1 MNRKQQRILE
11 SRIREV
17 MDEPV
22 KLTEDEI
29 EAIRERARRAYQESM
44 NQERQAQRSK
54 HKKSGVLRRVVA
66 VFAIAV
72 GLIVTPVLY
81 TALAPVTIGNADSF
95 IRRAAI
101 WINDQLHLNIEFP
114 KPKDE
119 NEPVILTEPKSYSSF
134 EAAHKELGIPLVCI
148 AGMDEL
154 ILDEIS
160 FFPQEESFLI
170 TIQYRFED
178 KIVNLYMEPTL
189 TSDTNTYT
197 VNTLAEKPLTIET
210 ALGTVYAWET
220 ETRKHAF
227 AFIDRY
233 RVELS
238 STVSMEYFSKICQ
251 SLCLIY

>member
-11 SRIREV
+11 SRIREA

-44 NQERQAQRSK
+44 NQERQAQQSR

-81 TALAPVTIGNADSF
+81 TALVPVTIGNADSF
-95 IRRAAI
+95 VRSIAI

-134 EAAHKELGIPLVCI
+134 EAAHKELGIPLVCVTGI
-148 AGMDEL
+148 DEL
-154 ILDEIS
+154 VLDEIDVTQ
-160 FFPQEESFLI
+160 QEEALFIS
-170 TIQYRFED
+170 IQYKLDD
-178 KIVNLYMEPTL
+178 KYVNISMEPSSASGTENIL
-189 TSDTNTYT
+189 T
-197 VNTLAEKPLTIET
+197 EK
-210 ALGTVYAWET
+210 ASVT
-220 ETRKHAF
+220 ETPLGSVYIWGNEIGNHAF
-227 AFIDRY
+227 SFINNY
-233 RVELS
+233 HVELF
-238 STVSMEYFSKICQ
+238 STVSKEVFLKICQ
-251 SLCLIY
+251 ALSLVN

>member
-44 NQERQAQRSK
+44 NQERQAQQSR

-148 AGMDEL
+148 TGMDEL
-154 ILDEIS
+154 ILDEINATQ
-160 FFPQEESFLI
+160 QEEALFVSIRYKVKDTFVNI
-170 TIQYRFED
+170 T
-178 KIVNLYMEPTL
+178 MEPSLSSKALDIFT
-189 TSDTNTYT
+189 
-197 VNTLAEKPLTIET
+197 EKASTIET
-210 ALGTVYAWET
+210 SLGTVYVWET
-220 ETRKHAF
+220 ETSKRAF
-227 AFIDRY
+227 SFIDNY
-233 RVELS
+233 QVELF
-238 STVSMEYFSKICQ
+238 STASMEYFSKVCQ
-251 SLCLIY
+251 SLSLVY

>member
-44 NQERQAQRSK
+44 NQERQAQQSR

-66 VFAIAV
+66 VFAITV

-81 TALAPVTIGNADSF
+81 TALVPVTIGNADSF

-134 EAAHKELGIPLVCI
+134 EAAHKELGIPLVCVT
-148 AGMDEL
+148 GMDEL
-154 ILDEIS
+154 VLDEIDVH
-160 FFPQEESFLI
+160 PLEELLYI
-170 TIQYRFED
+170 TIRYKLNGEY
-178 KIVNLYMEPTL
+178 VNLFMEPSL
-189 TSDTNTYT
+189 SNKAIGIF
-197 VNTLAEKPLTIET
+197 NENAIMMET
-210 ALGTVYAWET
+210 PFGIVYYWKNET
-220 ETRKHAF
+220 EKHGVTF
-227 AFIDRY
+227 VNNY
-233 RVELS
+233 HVELI
-238 STVSMEYFSKICQ
+238 STVSMEYFLKLCQ
-251 SLCLIY
+251 SLTLIN

>member
-44 NQERQAQRSK
+44 NQERQAQQSR

-134 EAAHKELGIPLVCI
+134 EAAHKELGIPLVCVT
-148 AGMDEL
+148 GMDEL
-154 ILDEIS
+154 VLDEINVH
-160 FFPQEESFLI
+160 PQEESLYI
-170 TIQYRFED
+170 SIQYELNNEYINIF
-178 KIVNLYMEPTL
+178 MESSL
-189 TSDTNTYT
+189 NYRTSDVFTEKTS
-197 VNTLAEKPLTIET
+197 TLKAP
-210 ALGTVYAWET
+210 LGTVYIWKNET
-220 ETRKHAF
+220 GNHAIT
-227 AFIDRY
+227 FIDGY
-233 RVELS
+233 HVELF
-238 STVSMEYFSKICQ
+238 STVSMECFSKICQ
-251 SLCLIY
+251 SLNLIN

>member
-44 NQERQAQRSK
+44 NQERQAQQSRD
-54 HKKSGVLRRVVA
+54 KKSGVLRRVVA

-81 TALAPVTIGNADSF
+81 TALVPVTIGNADSF
-95 IRRAAI
+95 IRCAAI

-119 NEPVILTEPKSYSSF
+119 QDQVLIKEPKSFSSF
-134 EAAHKELGIPLVCI
+134 EVAHKELGIPLVCVTGI
-148 AGMDEL
+148 DEL
-154 ILDEIS
+154 VLDEINA
-160 FFPQEESFLI
+160 FPQEKSCFVAIKYELNDEF
-170 TIQYRFED
+170 
-178 KIVNLYMEPTL
+178 VNIFMEPSSTL
-189 TSDTNTYT
+189 D
-197 VNTLAEKPLTIET
+197 AENILTEKVSMIET
-210 ALGTVYAWET
+210 LLGTAYIWEN
-220 ETRKHAF
+220 ETSRHALVF
-227 AFIDRY
+227 SDNYHI
-233 RVELS
+233 ELS
-238 STVSMEYFSKICQ
+238 STISMDQFIKICQ
-251 SLCLIY
+251 FLRLVN

>member
-44 NQERQAQRSK
+44 NQERQAQQSR

-81 TALAPVTIGNADSF
+81 TALVPVTIGNADSF

-101 WINDQLHLNIEFP
+101 WVNDQLHLGIEFP

-119 NEPVILTEPKSYSSF
+119 PEQVVIKEPKSFSSF
-134 EAAHKELGIPLVCI
+134 EEAHKELNIPLVCVT
-148 AGMDEL
+148 GMDEL
-154 ILDEIS
+154 ILDEINAY
-160 FFPQEESFLI
+160 PQEESLYI
-170 TIQYRFED
+170 TIQYKLDGELVSIFMEPSWDFDKVSD
-178 KIVNLYMEPTL
+178 KINILTEELSMMET
-189 TSDTNTYT
+189 T
-197 VNTLAEKPLTIET
+197 
-210 ALGTVYAWET
+210 LGTVYIWEN
-220 ETRKHAF
+220 EIGKHAF
-227 AFIDRY
+227 TFVNNY
-233 RVELS
+233 QVELF
-238 STVSMEYFSKICQ
+238 STISIEHFSKICQ
-251 SLCLIY
+251 ALDLID

>member
-44 NQERQAQRSK
+44 NQERQTQRSK
-54 HKKSGVLRRVVA
+54 QKKSGVLRRVVA

-101 WINDQLHLNIEFP
+101 WVNDQLHLGIEFP

-119 NEPVILTEPKSYSSF
+119 PEQVVIKEPKSFSSF
-134 EAAHKELGIPLVCI
+134 EEAHKELNIPLVCVT
-148 AGMDEL
+148 GMDEL
-154 ILDEIS
+154 ILNRINVN
-160 FFPQEESFLI
+160 PQEESFFI
-170 TIQYRFED
+170 TIQYKLDNEMVNLFMEPAWTYGTGSD
-178 KIVNLYMEPTL
+178 KINILTEKSSIMET
-189 TSDTNTYT
+189 T
-197 VNTLAEKPLTIET
+197 
-210 ALGTVYAWET
+210 LGTIYIWEN
-220 ETRKHAF
+220 EAGKHAF
-227 AFIDRY
+227 THTNDY
-233 RVELS
+233 QVEVS
-238 STVSMEYFSKICQ
+238 STVSMDYFLKICQ
-251 SLCLIY
+251 SISLID

>member
-44 NQERQAQRSK
+44 NQERQAQQSK

-81 TALAPVTIGNADSF
+81 TALVPVTIGNADSF

-119 NEPVILTEPKSYSSF
+119 DKHPFLTETKTFSSF
-134 EAAHKELGIPLVCI
+134 EAARKELNIPMVCVT
-148 AGMDEL
+148 GMDEL
-154 ILDEIS
+154 ILDEITV
-160 FFPQEESFLI
+160 FPQEESPI
-170 TIQYRFED
+170 ISIQYKTNDGF
-178 KIVNLYMEPTL
+178 VNIFMDPSS
-189 TSDTNTYT
+189 TSDAVTDSINILTET
-197 VNTLAEKPLTIET
+197 SSVLETPLGI
-210 ALGTVYAWET
+210 VYIWET
-220 ETRKHAF
+220 ETSMHAF
-227 AFIDRY
+227 TYINNY
-233 RVELS
+233 HVELS
-238 STVSMEYFSKICQ
+238 SNVSAELFKKLCQ
-251 SLCLIY
+251 SLNLIN

>member
-11 SRIREV
+11 SMIREV

-44 NQERQAQRSK
+44 NQERQAQQSR

-134 EAAHKELGIPLVCI
+134 EAAYKELHIPLVCI
-148 AGMDEL
+148 AGVEEL
-154 ILDEIS
+154 TLDEINATQ
-160 FFPQEESFLI
+160 QEE
-170 TIQYRFED
+170 
-178 KIVNLYMEPTL
+178 
-189 TSDTNTYT
+189 
-197 VNTLAEKPLTIET
+197 
-210 ALGTVYAWET
+210 ALFVS
-220 ETRKHAF
+220 
-227 AFIDRY
+227 IRY
-233 RVELS
+233 RVEDTFVKITMEPSLS
-238 STVSMEYFSKICQ
+238 NRTTDFFTDTASMMETPLGIIYTWENETGNHATILIDGYYVELFSTVSMEYFSELCQ
-251 SLCLIY
+251 SLSLVY

>member
-44 NQERQAQRSK
+44 NQERQAQQSR

-81 TALAPVTIGNADSF
+81 TALAPVTVGNADSF

-119 NEPVILTEPKSYSSF
+119 QDQVLIKEPKSFSSF
-134 EAAHKELGIPLVCI
+134 EVAHKELGIPLVCVT
-148 AGMDEL
+148 GMDEL
-154 ILDEIS
+154 ILEEINAH
-160 FFPQEESFLI
+160 PLEGSFLI
-170 TIQYRFED
+170 TIQYKLGNE
-178 KIVNLYMEPTL
+178 IVDLYMEPSL
-189 TSDTNTYT
+189 TSDTFANS
-197 VNTLAEKPLTIET
+197 VNILSDNSLMMET
-210 ALGTVYAWET
+210 PLGTAYTWET
-220 ETRKHAF
+220 EIGKHAIIF
-227 AFIDRY
+227 VSEY
-233 RVELS
+233 RIELF
-238 STVSMEYFSKICQ
+238 STVSSTLFSSICL
-251 SLCLIY
+251 SLSLIN

>member
-44 NQERQAQRSK
+44 NQERQAQQSR

-81 TALAPVTIGNADSF
+81 TALAPVTVGNADSF

-154 ILDEIS
+154 VLDEIDVTQ
-160 FFPQEESFLI
+160 QENWPFVFI
-170 TIQYRFED
+170 KYKVED
-178 KIVNLYMEPTL
+178 KFVNISMEPSS
-189 TSDTNTYT
+189 TSDAVTDF
-197 VNTLAEKPLTIET
+197 VNVLAKESSMMET
-210 ALGTVYAWET
+210 KLGTIYVWET
-220 ETRKHAF
+220 EKGDHAF
-227 AFIDRY
+227 TFINDY
-233 RVELS
+233 YIEIF
-238 STVSMEYFSKICQ
+238 STVSMEYFLKICQ
-251 SLCLIY
+251 ALSLID